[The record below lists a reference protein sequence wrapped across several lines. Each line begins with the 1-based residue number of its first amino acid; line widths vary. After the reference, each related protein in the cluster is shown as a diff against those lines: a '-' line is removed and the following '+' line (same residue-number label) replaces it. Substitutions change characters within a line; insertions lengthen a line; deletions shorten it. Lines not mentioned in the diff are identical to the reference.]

1 MPMTSPVYARA
12 VLLYSRIRACSL
24 SLIMGNPGALCCLVL
39 EGAPGFP
46 NPLCLNLTDVIPR

>member
-39 EGAPGFP
+39 EGAPGLSP
-46 NPLCLNLTDVIPR
+46 QSIVPELD